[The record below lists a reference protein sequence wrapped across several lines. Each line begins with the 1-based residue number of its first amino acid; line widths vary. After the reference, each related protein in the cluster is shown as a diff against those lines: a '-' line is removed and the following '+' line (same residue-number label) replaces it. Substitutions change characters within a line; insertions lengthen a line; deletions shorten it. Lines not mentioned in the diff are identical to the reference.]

1 MPVAHGHRSAERP
14 SARGGFVCLVCN
26 AKISEGDPVV
36 GFRNA
41 NKAAAIG
48 WDHVCAKPCA
58 DQYKIP
64 TLGAAAPSTSAQVAD
79 RATGATA
86 ASSRQPSDDDALKTS
101 YFSTAQRLDFTV
113 RQATVIVQE
122 CEGNF
127 EEATQ
132 RLGDLYLQ
140 NCAEERDDGDLG
152 DADGSNDDQ
161 GGSSGEEET
170 LPEKPLAR

>member
-1 MPVAHGHRSAERP
+1 M
-14 SARGGFVCLVCN
+14 
-26 AKISEGDPVV
+26 